1 MTSIL
6 KTYLSTIA
14 GIAVLAAAPVAIAAE
29 TPMPA
34 TPEKKSAELKGAQ
47 STVDKQCSDA
57 TAARRKKVLEEA
69 KAAIAE
75 TEKALK
81 ALEEKKKDDALQ
93 SLALATGKLELILAR
108 APALAL
114 APLDVAVVTHDLL
127 AKQETIKALIA
138 EAKEKMNN
146 GEIQHARK
154 LLAGLASEI
163 EYRTTSIPLA
173 TYPAAIKAITP
184 LIDAGRMEDAKAG
197 LRAALNTLVV
207 TTEVVPL
214 PKLRAEYLVKEA
226 QRLAERKDRSSKDN
240 DKLKKDLG
248 EARNQL
254 KLAELLGY
262 GKKDAYQ
269 AIYQQIDQI
278 EKKTSGGK
286 SGKGWFGK
294 IKALLS
300 DLF

>member
-1 MTSIL
+1 MTTIL
-6 KTYLSTIA
+6 KSYLGTIT
-14 GIAVLAAAPVAIAAE
+14 GIAVLAATPLALAAGSA
-29 TPMPA
+29 MPA
-34 TPEKKSAELKGAQ
+34 TAEKKSPELNAAQ
-47 STVDKQCSDA
+47 STVDKQSSDT
-57 TAARRKKVLEEA
+57 TAEKRKKILEDA

-81 ALEEKKKDDALQ
+81 DLEEKKKDDALQ

-108 APALAL
+108 APTLAL
-114 APLDVAVVTHDLL
+114 APIEVAVVTHDLL
-127 AKQETIKALIA
+127 AKQDTIKALTE

-146 GEIQHARK
+146 GEIQGARK

-184 LIDAGRMEDAKAG
+184 LIDAGKIEEAKAG
-197 LRAALNTLVV
+197 LRTALRTLVV
-207 TTEVVPL
+207 TTEAVPL
-214 PKLRAEYLVKEA
+214 PRLRAEYLVKEA
-226 QRLAERKDRSSKDN
+226 QRLAEKKDRSTNENS
-240 DKLKKDLG
+240 KLKKDLE

-269 AIYQQIDQI
+269 AIYQQIDEL

-286 SGKGWFGK
+286 SGKGWFDK
-294 IKALLS
+294 IKASLKN
-300 DLF
+300 LF

>member
-34 TPEKKSAELKGAQ
+34 TPEKKSAKLKGAQ